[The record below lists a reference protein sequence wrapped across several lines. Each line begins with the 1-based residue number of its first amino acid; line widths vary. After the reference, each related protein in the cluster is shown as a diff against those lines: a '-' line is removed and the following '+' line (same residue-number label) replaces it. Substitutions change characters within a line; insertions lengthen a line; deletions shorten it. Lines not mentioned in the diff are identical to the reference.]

1 MADQRVRR
9 RDDRPDHDGVFDKA
23 PQEHAPGTARLL
35 AYAGGGFGRKLA
47 HMVLRDPVYRP
58 YAFADGQRAGKTKP
72 NKSAL
77 NCFRRALM
85 RRISSEMK
93 PNQSR
98 DSRDFGI
105 LFIVMLITGAGNTA
119 LQSVLPAIGRSLKV
133 PDSVIATVF
142 SVSALVWVFAAPF
155 WAKRS
160 DRQGRRKMVLIGSA
174 GFTVSITLVGF
185 VLMAGLDGWI
195 GPYVAM
201 AAVITARVIYGF
213 FGSAAPPAAQAMVA
227 LRTSREERT
236 KALTLLGSAFGLGT
250 ILGPALA
257 PYMVIPGVGLAGPAF
272 VFAIFGLATWFTVH
286 RFLTDDRDVGE
297 GDDGAARGAN
307 ISYPSLGGAPAGASI
322 TAATSDIFEDRLT
335 IRDARIWPWM
345 FSGLTLGHAQAM
357 TGAAMGFLVIDRLG
371 LPVTEIATQQ
381 AIGLVLMSGAGAA
394 LLVQWGLI
402 PNLRLKPRTMMLLGL
417 VISAIG
423 LCGTALSFSL
433 YTIATSYAL
442 SSIGFGFTRP
452 AFTAGSSLAVGR
464 RLQGLVAGRVTSVNG
479 ASFVLGPTI
488 GVGLYQI
495 AQPLPFLVATI
506 VLALMIPY
514 VTRKLS
520 VENVDVR

>member
-1 MADQRVRR
+1 M
-9 RDDRPDHDGVFDKA
+9 RPIGC
-23 PQEHAPGTARLL
+23 P
-35 AYAGGGFGRKLA
+35 
-47 HMVLRDPVYRP
+47 
-58 YAFADGQRAGKTKP
+58 
-72 NKSAL
+72 
-77 NCFRRALM
+77 
-85 RRISSEMK
+85 MK
-93 PNQSR
+93 PNQLQY
-98 DSRDFGI
+98 SRDFGL
-105 LFIVMLITGAGNTA
+105 LFMVMLITGAGNTA

-160 DRQGRRKMVLIGSA
+160 DRQGRRKMVLIGTG

-201 AAVITARVIYGF
+201 TAVITARVIYGF
-213 FGSAAPPAAQAMVA
+213 FGSAAPPAAQAIVA

-272 VFAIFGLATWFTVH
+272 VFALFGLVTWIAVA
-286 RFLTDDRDVGE
+286 RLLTDDRTIGE
-297 GDDGAARGAN
+297 GDDSAARGAN
-307 ISYPSLGGAPAGASI
+307 VSYPSLGGAPAGASI
-322 TAATSDIFEDRLT
+322 TAATSDVNEEQLS
-335 IRDARIWPWM
+335 IRDDRIWPWM
-345 FSGLTLGHAQAM
+345 FSGLILGHAQAM

-381 AIGLVLMSGAGAA
+381 AIGLVLMCGAGAA
-394 LLVQWGLI
+394 LLVQWGII
-402 PNLRLKPRTMMLLGL
+402 PNLKLKPRTMMTLGL
-417 VISAIG
+417 VVSAIG
-423 LCGTALSFSL
+423 LCGTAVSFSL
-433 YTIATSYAL
+433 YAIATSYAL

-479 ASFVLGPTI
+479 ASFVLGPTV

-495 AQPLPFLVATI
+495 FQPLPFLVASV
-506 VLALMIPY
+506 VLACMIPY
-514 VTRKLS
+514 VMKTLKTE
-520 VENVDVR
+520 VEAQ